1 VSERKYYELVVTPL
15 SHYDLFLD
23 FILQISEI
31 GLEEFEDKIILRSS
45 DPFDDTVWGIQQFQK
60 KISEHFQTEIGVE
73 ISVEEKENRDWIES
87 FKQSVQPV
95 EIQNFYIYP
104 SWHQPKKGF
113 SNILIDPALAFGSGH
128 HETTALC
135 VKAISEN
142 NLENKT
148 VLDVGTGSGI
158 LSIVSAKIG
167 AIVDL
172 CDVDEVAV
180 ESAKENFQK
189 NELAFRNSWV
199 GSAGNT
205 ENKYDFVIANI
216 IPDIIIAISND
227 LKNRVAENGQLLL
240 SGILNN
246 KVDFVLQNFKEF
258 KLIKREDKNE
268 WVSLLLERF

>member
-227 LKNRVAENGQLLL
+227 LKNRVAENGKLLL
-240 SGILNN
+240 SGILQNR
-246 KVDFVLQNFKEF
+246 VDFVLQNFKEF
-258 KLIKREDKNE
+258 KLVKREDKNE
-268 WVSLLLERF
+268 WVSLLLERL

>member
-1 VSERKYYELVVTPL
+1 MSERKYYELVVTPL

-104 SWHQPKKGF
+104 SWHQPKEGF

-180 ESAKENFQK
+180 ESAKDNFAK
-189 NELAFRNSWV
+189 NDLTFRNSWV

-227 LKNRVAENGQLLL
+227 LKNRVAENGKLLL
-240 SGILNN
+240 SGILHNR
-246 KVDFVLQNFKEF
+246 VDFVLQNFKEF
-258 KLIKREDKNE
+258 KLVKREDKNE
-268 WVSLLLERF
+268 WVSLLLERL